1 MYPQNIEQNHQSKM
15 ANPNDM
21 HIRYYRPLKLF
32 RRTLG
37 SIPELDESYT
47 RRPGYFRPDPLYIY
61 PMWSKRNYTPV
72 CLYHLCYMRYT
83 CDVCSGRKTVSH
95 FSLKISSYTKNI
107 YTCQNY
113 VIKLLWKFTDDITN
127 CSQIMANNDIPC
139 IPLSEN
145 KSSPL

>member
-1 MYPQNIEQNHQSKM
+1 M

-21 HIRYYRPLKLF
+21 HIRYYQPLRLF

-37 SIPELDESYT
+37 SIPELDESDT

-95 FSLKISSYTKNI
+95 FLLKISSYTKNV
-107 YTCQNY
+107 YTYQKY
-113 VIKLLWKFTDDITN
+113 AITSLWKSTDDITIFN
-127 CSQIMANNDIPC
+127 QTMP
-139 IPLSEN
+139 
-145 KSSPL
+145 